1 MYTPDHKP
9 ALFMAISSVV
19 SYTVHATTQLMA
31 PANSTPMFDT
41 VERWVHLLG
50 GIGAAL
56 AGFASAA
63 WYTYSFVAAQ
73 RKKKSK

>member
-1 MYTPDHKP
+1 
-9 ALFMAISSVV
+9 
-19 SYTVHATTQLMA
+19 MA